1 MTFRVKPVDRGRA
14 SRDPSR
20 RTLYMNIAFG
30 ITVIVAVLIL
40 VIVGATTWYNA
51 HLAAAATVDGQ
62 TITKDQFVERGSVE
76 VFRLTQLEARVR
88 AEVAAGRLTAA
99 QGDARTSAMQ
109 NQLDDSKGVFSA
121 TIIEKLI
128 DTALQAK
135 LGAEL
140 GVAPTAAQIDARI
153 LEDKTRPEERH
164 VWVIAVAPQLDTG
177 EITPSDA
184 QKEAAREKAAGALAA
199 IKGGT
204 AFEDEAK
211 SVSTDTSKATG
222 GDLGWLDSTSSEDPD
237 WQAAVFKLDANGL
250 TDVILGAD
258 GTYRI
263 GRVTE
268 IVPAQ
273 VDALWDQKL
282 ADAKV
287 SQNAY
292 RAAITSE
299 VMRTVLGDRI
309 VADASA
315 SGPEKQVQEL
325 YIKAPASPPGTGALK
340 VRHILFSPK
349 GDPAGAKDV
358 PPTDPSWAEA
368 QSKAQAAYDKIKAD
382 PKQFDIIART
392 ESNETQDLGD
402 DGSGGKLPYFDPTSG
417 YDAAFSA
424 AVFKPGLQ
432 PGDLIAPVKS
442 AFGWHVIQI
451 MYAPPDADEMAKL
464 KTQASAAGAD
474 FSQLVRD
481 FSDGPRAGK
490 GGDIGWVHL
499 GQLDDRLTKAI
510 LATPVGSLTDVIEV
524 KGDGLYLFKINAEK
538 TDVPDAGQL
547 KTIKSSAFGNWY
559 AGKKAAATITRDLLT
574 SSG

>member
-340 VRHILFSPK
+340 VRHIPFSPK